1 MKAIQKLIKEL
12 SPAEKI
18 LLVENI
24 WDSIAE
30 NHYAELS
37 KQEKSEFDK
46 RLALIK
52 SGKAVFNSVDEI
64 KAKFRALK

>member
-18 LLVENI
+18 LLVEDI
-24 WDSIAE
+24 WDSIADS
-30 NHYAELS
+30 HYAELT
-37 KQEKSEFDK
+37 KAEKSKFDK

-52 SGKAVFNSVDEI
+52 SGKATFHSVSEI
-64 KAKFRALK
+64 KAKFKALK

>member
-1 MKAIQKLIKEL
+1 MKAIQKLIKQL

-30 NHYAELS
+30 NHYSELT
-37 KQEKSEFDK
+37 KEEKTKFDK
-46 RLALIK
+46 RLTLVK
-52 SGKAVFNSVDEI
+52 SGKATFNSIEEI
-64 KAKFRALK
+64 KAKFKKLK